1 MTIPNYK
8 KSDKSKFK
16 NKGFTLIELVVAI
29 LIFSI
34 GILGIAKLQSV
45 AVQGNSFSMQ
55 MTDAINIAYNQLE
68 YLSVLDYSSSAD
80 LQLNNHPND
89 SVLTYRGVNYT
100 LSWSVTTTGLGTS
113 VDVRD
118 LVVTVD
124 WTEKTTPHSITV
136 RSQKGNN

>member
-1 MTIPNYK
+1 MKILDNK
-8 KSDKSKFK
+8 LCNHKFK

-34 GILGIAKLQSV
+34 GILGIAKLQAV

-55 MTDAINIAYNQLE
+55 MTDAVNIAYNQLE
-68 YLSVLDYSSSAD
+68 YLSVLDYISSPE

-89 SVLTYRGVNYT
+89 STSSFRGVNYT
-100 LSWSVTTTGLGTS
+100 LSWSVSTTGLGLS

-118 LVVTVD
+118 LVVTID
-124 WTEKTTPHSITV
+124 WMEKNTPHSITV
-136 RSQKGNN
+136 RTRKGLN